1 MNDTSAS
8 PLPSSPAAL
17 RNRQP
22 ILEILCDA
30 LPAQGT
36 VLEIASG
43 TGEHVVLFAKA
54 LPHLKWQPSDP
65 APQAHAAL
73 SARIEQEKLSNILPP
88 LGLDVH
94 DRPWAVADVA
104 AIVCINMVHISP
116 WSATEALMSESRRLL
131 HPGGL
136 LYLYGPYFQPG
147 VATVASNIAFDA
159 DLRQRNPAWGLRDLK
174 RVQALAA
181 ACRLNLHSVMPMPAN
196 NFSLL
201 FRRR

>member
-1 MNDTSAS
+1 MNDPSAS
-8 PLPSSPAAL
+8 LLPSSPAAL

-22 ILEILCDA
+22 ILEILRDA
-30 LPAQGT
+30 LPVQGT

-43 TGEHVVLFAKA
+43 TGEHVVHFAKA
-54 LPHLKWQPSDP
+54 IPRLQWQPSDP
-65 APQAHAAL
+65 DSHARTAL
-73 SARIEQEKLSNILPP
+73 SARIEQEKLLNIRPALA
-88 LGLDVH
+88 LDVH
-94 DRPWAVADVA
+94 DRPWPVADVA

-147 VATVASNIAFDA
+147 IATVPSNIAFDA